1 MDTQDLL
8 CPKSPWLRNT
18 CAWLCATSKTVR
30 IAGERIWIP
39 LEWSGLTVVKPVSI
53 VKMASENRKN
63 LSLAAVT
70 RWPMMRHS
78 CLSLGKV
85 AAWKGG
91 EP

>member
-1 MDTQDLL
+1 MDAQDLL
-8 CPKSPWLRNT
+8 FLKSPWLRNT
-18 CAWLCATSKTVR
+18 CAWLCAAAKTVR
-30 IAGERIWIP
+30 TSGESFWVP
-39 LEWSGLTVVKPVSI
+39 PEWSELIVVKPVGI
-53 VKMASENRKN
+53 VKMASENRRN
-63 LSLAAVT
+63 LRQASVS